1 MSLDY
6 TGIMHFFILIIAAFD
21 VKQVWVPGM
30 VASVTKMLDNWEA
43 KVGEMGETEMEV
55 HKEFHELSAEIF
67 SRTVLGN
74 NYENGKRIFKLQQ
87 QQEISTNLAMQNVY
101 IPGFR

>member
-1 MSLDY
+1 
-6 TGIMHFFILIIAAFD
+6 
-21 VKQVWVPGM
+21 M
-30 VASVTKMLDNWEA
+30 VASVTKMLENWEA
-43 KVGEMGETEMEV
+43 KIGERDEIEMEV

-74 NYENGKRIFKLQQ
+74 NYENGKHIFKLQQ